1 MSNSSVHS
9 NPSAAAFCCRRVQSA
24 EVVPAL
30 QLILGS
36 DGRAADQDH
45 VLELMKVTAQR
56 GIDLADIWITENR
69 GGIVWAALPV
79 VSPGR
84 TVLFFGTSATLMNED
99 LSGMDAG
106 IEAVCR
112 HYAGQGIQ
120 LAQMLIDPV
129 DQRTV
134 ATYLRHDFKLMA
146 ELVYLQ
152 RTLRRAKPPAPLPGE
167 FRILNYSDQTH
178 AAFAAAVLASY
189 EKSLD
194 CPAMNGLRDI
204 EDILAGHKAA
214 GVFDPNDW
222 FLLLHGS
229 DPVAVLLL
237 GMNHQADGM
246 ELVYL
251 GLSPQVRGYG
261 LGNYFMQVAEA
272 RVCERKVSKLSLAV
286 DAANA
291 PALKLYYRHGMKQMT
306 RKLALMRML

>member
-251 GLSPQVRGYG
+251 GLSPQGRGYG

>member
-1 MSNSSVHS
+1 VSNSSVHS